1 MFTRIDPKN
10 IEAMIEDSKQDLAA
24 AAAPA
29 KDEKAPAAQNP
40 DHGAKSNDQASDS
53 NGEYEPLESEITIDD
68 FAKIDLRVATIIK
81 SEQVEG
87 AKKLLRLELDLG
99 FEQRQVFAGIKSAYK
114 DPVSLIGKQVIVV
127 ANLKARQ
134 MKFGLSQGMVMAA
147 GPGGEDIFLLSPDA
161 GAKNGDRVH

>member
-10 IEAMIEDSKQDLAA
+10 IESMIEDSKQDLAA
-24 AAAPA
+24 AAAHA
-29 KDEKAPAAQNP
+29 KDEKSPAAQNP
-40 DHGAKSNDQASDS
+40 DHGAKGNTQASES

-68 FAKIDLRVATIIK
+68 FAKIDLRGATIIK
-81 SEQVEG
+81 AEQVEG

-114 DPVSLIGKQVIVV
+114 DPLALIGKQVIVV

-134 MKFGLSQGMVMAA
+134 MKFGLSQGMIMAA